1 VLGSIWAWKPEEIGE
16 LLGFPRLFT
25 LYPYNWLM
33 TTLIAFQGPNFA
45 ILGADSQI
53 TDGDKRI
60 LSPSIPKI
68 VKLGKY
74 LLGVAGDARPGDL
87 LAFNWKPPAY
97 DGTDPVKF
105 MGKKVIPSIITT
117 FKANGYDHTKEGAS
131 YSFLIVFG
139 GNVFEVGDDL
149 SMSQSSDGLYGIG
162 SGSAY
167 ALGVMA
173 AQLPLLSNL
182 DMAKEGILEALT
194 ISAKYDINTC
204 APFQIEVQRV

>member
-1 VLGSIWAWKPEEIGE
+1 
-16 LLGFPRLFT
+16 
-25 LYPYNWLM
+25 M
-33 TTLIAFQGPNFA
+33 TTLIAFQGPDFA
-45 ILGADSQI
+45 ILGADCQI

-68 VKLGKY
+68 VKIGKY

-87 LAFNWKPPAY
+87 LAFNWKPPLY

-105 MGKKVIPSIITT
+105 MGKKVIPSIINV
-117 FKANGYDHTKEGAS
+117 FKTNGYDYTKEGAS

-149 SMSQSSDGLYGIG
+149 SMSQSSDGLYGVG

-167 ALGVMA
+167 ALGVMQYA
-173 AQLPLLSNL
+173 LAFERGIAGAT
-182 DMAKEGILEALT
+182 AKSVTDAIECALT
-194 ISAKYDINTC
+194 ISAKYDINTH

>member
-1 VLGSIWAWKPEEIGE
+1 MGGRAI
-16 LLGFPRLFT
+16 
-25 LYPYNWLM
+25 
-33 TTLIAFQGPNFA
+33 TTLIAFQGPDFA

-117 FKANGYDHTKEGAS
+117 FRANGYDHTKEGAS
-131 YSFLIVFG
+131 YSFLIVFA

-167 ALGVMA
+167 ALGA
-173 AQLPLLSNL
+173 LAGQLPLLSNL

-194 ISAKYDINTC
+194 ISAKYDINTA
-204 APFQIEVQRV
+204 APFQIEIQRV

>member
-1 VLGSIWAWKPEEIGE
+1 
-16 LLGFPRLFT
+16 
-25 LYPYNWLM
+25 M
-33 TTLIAFQGPNFA
+33 TTLIAFQGPDFA

-74 LLGVAGDARPGDL
+74 LLGVAGDVRPGDIL
-87 LAFNWKPPAY
+87 TYNWKPPLY

-105 MGKKVIPSIITT
+105 MGKKVIPSIITA

-131 YSFLIVFG
+131 YSFLIVFA
-139 GNVFEVGDDL
+139 GNVFEIGDDL

-182 DMAKEGILEALT
+182 DMAKEGILEALG
-194 ISAKYDINTC
+194 ISAKYDINT
-204 APFQIEVQRV
+204 APPFQIEVQRV

>member
-1 VLGSIWAWKPEEIGE
+1 
-16 LLGFPRLFT
+16 
-25 LYPYNWLM
+25 M
-33 TTLIAFQGPNFA
+33 TTLIAFQGPDFA

-68 VKLGKY
+68 VKIGKY

-87 LAFNWKPPAY
+87 LAFNWKPPLY

-105 MGKKVIPSIITT
+105 MGKKVIPSIITA

-131 YSFLIVFG
+131 YSFLIVFA
-139 GNVFEVGDDL
+139 GNVFEIGDDL

-167 ALGVMA
+167 ALGA
-173 AQLPLLSNL
+173 LAGQLPLLSNL
-182 DMAKEGILEALT
+182 DMAKEGILEALE

>member
-1 VLGSIWAWKPEEIGE
+1 MGGKAI
-16 LLGFPRLFT
+16 
-25 LYPYNWLM
+25 

-117 FKANGYDHTKEGAS
+117 FRANGYDYTKEGAS
-131 YSFLIVFG
+131 YSFLIVFA

-167 ALGVMA
+167 ALGA
-173 AQLPLLSNL
+173 LAGQLPNIDKAKILS
-182 DMAKEGILEALT
+182 ALA

-204 APFQIEVQRV
+204 APFQIEIQRV

>member
-1 VLGSIWAWKPEEIGE
+1 
-16 LLGFPRLFT
+16 
-25 LYPYNWLM
+25 M
-33 TTLIAFQGPNFA
+33 TTLIAFQGPDFA

-60 LSPSIPKI
+60 ISPSIPKI

-74 LLGVAGDARPGDL
+74 LLGVAGDVRPGDL

-105 MGKKVIPSIITT
+105 MGKKIIPSIITT
-117 FKANGYDHTKEGAS
+117 FRTNGYDHTKEGAS
-131 YSFLIVFG
+131 YSFLLAFG
-139 GNVFEVGDDL
+139 GNVFEIGDDL

-167 ALGVMA
+167 ALGVMTYAMTFERGIEA
-173 AQLPLLSNL
+173 ATLRTATDAMHS
-182 DMAKEGILEALT
+182 ALA
-194 ISAKYDINTC
+194 IASKYDINT
-204 APFQIEVQRV
+204 ASPFQIEVQRV

>member
-1 VLGSIWAWKPEEIGE
+1 MLGSIWAWKPEKIGE

-25 LYPYNWLM
+25 LYPYNWPM

-74 LLGVAGDARPGDL
+74 LLGVAGDVRPGDIL
-87 LAFNWKPPAY
+87 TYNWKPPLY

-105 MGKKVIPSIITT
+105 MGKKVIPSIITA

-131 YSFLIVFG
+131 YSFLIVFA
-139 GNVFEVGDDL
+139 GNVFEIGDDL

-167 ALGVMA
+167 ALGA
-173 AQLPLLSNL
+173 LAGQLPHI
-182 DMAKEGILEALT
+182 DKPEILAALA

>member
-1 VLGSIWAWKPEEIGE
+1 
-16 LLGFPRLFT
+16 
-25 LYPYNWLM
+25 M
-33 TTLIAFQGPNFA
+33 TTLIAFQGPDFA

-74 LLGVAGDARPGDL
+74 LLGVAGDVRPGDIL
-87 LAFNWKPPAY
+87 TYNWKPPLY

-105 MGKKVIPSIITT
+105 MGKKVIPSIITA

-131 YSFLIVFG
+131 YSFLIVFA
-139 GNVFEVGDDL
+139 GNVFEIGDDL

-167 ALGVMA
+167 ALGVMQYA
-173 AQLPLLSNL
+173 LAFE
-182 DMAKEGILEALT
+182 KGIAGATPKSVTDAIECALT
-194 ISAKYDINTC
+194 IAAQYDINTSQ
-204 APFQIEVQRV
+204 PFQIEVQRV

>member
-1 VLGSIWAWKPEEIGE
+1 
-16 LLGFPRLFT
+16 
-25 LYPYNWLM
+25 M

-74 LLGVAGDARPGDL
+74 LLGVAGDVRPGDVL
-87 LAFNWKPPAY
+87 TYNWKPPLY

-105 MGKKVIPSIITT
+105 MGKKVIPSIITA

-131 YSFLIVFG
+131 YSFLIVFA
-139 GNVFEVGDDL
+139 GNVFEIGDDL

-167 ALGVMA
+167 ALGA
-173 AQLPLLSNL
+173 LAGQLPLLSNL

-194 ISAKYDINTC
+194 ISAKYDINTA

>member
-1 VLGSIWAWKPEEIGE
+1 
-16 LLGFPRLFT
+16 
-25 LYPYNWLM
+25 M

-131 YSFLIVFG
+131 YSFLIVFA

-167 ALGVMA
+167 ALGA
-173 AQLPLLSNL
+173 LAGQLPLLSNL
-182 DMAKEGILEALT
+182 DMAKEGILEALA
-194 ISAKYDINTC
+194 ISAKYDINT
-204 APFQIEVQRV
+204 APPFQIEIQRV

>member
-1 VLGSIWAWKPEEIGE
+1 
-16 LLGFPRLFT
+16 
-25 LYPYNWLM
+25 M
-33 TTLIAFQGPNFA
+33 TTLIAYQGPDFA

-68 VKLGKY
+68 IKLSKY
-74 LLGVAGDARPGDL
+74 LLGVAGDCRPGDL

-105 MGKKVIPSIITT
+105 MGKKIIPSIITT
-117 FKANGYDHTKEGAS
+117 FRTNSYDHTKEGAS
-131 YSFLIVFG
+131 YSFLLAFG
-139 GNVFEVGDDL
+139 GNVFEIGDDL

-167 ALGVMA
+167 ALGA
-173 AQLPLLSNL
+173 LAGQLPNL
-182 DMAKEGILEALT
+182 ANPEWATDRILEALA
-194 ISAKYDINTC
+194 IAAKYDINTS